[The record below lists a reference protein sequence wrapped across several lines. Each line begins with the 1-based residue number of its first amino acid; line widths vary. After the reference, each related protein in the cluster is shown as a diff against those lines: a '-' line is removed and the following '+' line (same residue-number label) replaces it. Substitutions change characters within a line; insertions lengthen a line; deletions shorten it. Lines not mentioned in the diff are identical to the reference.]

1 MKAIIDGKR
10 YDTGTAEE
18 IASTGGGRG
27 HNPRSDFHRWEQTMY
42 RTKRGAWFVHS
53 IGGALTEWREQ
64 CADGWSWGETIRALS
79 PDEARAMLEEW
90 NAVEALEEHFASE
103 VEDA

>member
-10 YDTGTAEE
+10 YDTETATE

-27 HNPRSDFHRWEQTMY
+27 YSPQRDFHRWEETIY
-42 RTKRGAWFVHS
+42 RTKRGAWFLHG
-53 IGGALTEWREQ
+53 IGGALTSYAEQ
-64 CADGWSWGETIRALS
+64 CGDGMGWGESIRALT
-79 PDEARAMLEEW
+79 PEEARARLEEW
-90 NAVEALEEHFASE
+90 NAVEALEEHFAAE